1 MHPSVLI
8 VFVLVLLI
16 QSSLG
21 WTLKPLSSIQK
32 TVLRRTV
39 AIPALFV
46 ALSVSSTAPIVVH
59 AAGDSIQGGI
69 IKETMEPEINV
80 VPVRVDAV
88 RVVDLGGSRGARGL
102 ASNGVQGRRDCHQSL
117 LLLLKFP
124 STSDLM

>member
-1 MHPSVLI
+1 MPPSVLL

-16 QSSLG
+16 QSSSG

-46 ALSVSSTAPIVVH
+46 ALSVSSTAPVVH
-59 AAGDSIQGGI
+59 AAVDSSQGGI